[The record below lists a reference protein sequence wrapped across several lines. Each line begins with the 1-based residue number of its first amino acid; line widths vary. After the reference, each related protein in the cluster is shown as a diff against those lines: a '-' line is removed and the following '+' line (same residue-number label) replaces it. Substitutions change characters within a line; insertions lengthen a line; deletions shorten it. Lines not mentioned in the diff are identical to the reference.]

1 MISIRL
7 RDVEFTIF
15 DDMTIGVT
23 VTMDGEQDII
33 TLEELEQVTKIAQI
47 MKRDFEVR
55 NASRTV

>member
-23 VTMDGEQDII
+23 VSVDGEQDII

-47 MKRDFEVR
+47 MKRDLEVR
-55 NASRTV
+55 NVSRAN